1 MALPPLLNSK
11 NPTIYA
17 KEAALTEKTVNADF
31 INAHTPSQLNST
43 KRTSFHQSLS
53 VSRNGFQRYQEAE
66 RIAQEN
72 DRMAKKLLKALY

>member
-1 MALPPLLNSK
+1 MALPPLSNSK

-17 KEAALTEKTVNADF
+17 KEAAPTEKTINADF
-31 INAHTPSQLNST
+31 INTHTPSQLNST

-53 VSRNGFQRYQEAE
+53 RNGFHRLQEAE

-72 DRMAKKLLKALY
+72 ERMAKKLLKALY